1 MPTIDDLLLLDGQ
14 QIKAIKVAIS
24 HHKNENPNSFSRNHP
39 NLEEILKFKF
49 RNGLS
54 ELLAN
59 FDRWLPNKPS
69 DKSVKFDLDGHK
81 DGSIKIKCI
90 NLTLEEID
98 LSSYFRVS
106 LQEMGL
112 FKFQ

>member
-54 ELLAN
+54 ALLAN
-59 FDRWLPNKPS
+59 YDRWLPNKPS
-69 DKSVKFDLDGHK
+69 DKSVKFIFDGHN
-81 DGSIKIKCI
+81 DWSIKL
-90 NLTLEEID
+90 N
-98 LSSYFRVS
+98 V
-106 LQEMGL
+106 
-112 FKFQ
+112 